1 VGRFTINA
9 YRPQTD
15 APAQVTD
22 NKSSIK
28 GLIFGIGL
36 SFIASIT
43 NIAGATEHPSY
54 VDKNSLLADAM
65 GTVVCDNKIRG
76 SAAHI
81 HLPIVKNHK
90 KSVLISA
97 AHILFDKQTGQAFKH
112 CQYRPQ
118 NKRLSGV
125 DIALTSSTH
134 YDVANTNKI
143 TQAENDI
150 IFLMLDV
157 PLQQPAL
164 GLSQKY
170 KNKHFDSLS
179 QLTLVAYNIH
189 QDRIIDSDTCSAIKP
204 SQSLSKKLLL
214 HNCDARAGMSGGA
227 IVDRREGKIVAIH
240 GGALV
245 FDPQSFAEQA
255 NNSKTS
261 LQRYQVPN
269 EKLTNQGRL
278 VDVEV
283 ISDLQTFI
291 DSVAKHSERNKLY

>member
-1 VGRFTINA
+1 MPT
-9 YRPQTD
+9 
-15 APAQVTD
+15 QVIA
-22 NKSSIK
+22 NKSSVK
-28 GLIFGIGL
+28 GLISGIGL

-43 NIAGATEHPSY
+43 GIASATEHASY
-54 VDKNSLLADAM
+54 VDKPPLLTDAM

-81 HLPIVKNHK
+81 HLPTVKNHK

-125 DIALTSSTH
+125 DIALSSSIH
-134 YDVANTNKI
+134 YDVANSNKI
-143 TQAENDI
+143 AQAENDI
-150 IFLMLDV
+150 IFLMLDA

-164 GLSQKY
+164 LLSQQSEV
-170 KNKHFDSLS
+170 NHFDSLS
-179 QLTLVAYNIH
+179 QLTLVAYNVH

-245 FDPQSFAEQA
+245 FDPQSFEGQA
-255 NNSKTS
+255 YNSKTS

-278 VDVEV
+278 VDIEV

-291 DSVAKHSERNKLY
+291 DSVGKHSKRKKLN